1 MVEDGSGNGQ
11 VETDGLA
18 RDRPAPCCGST
29 SQTQASQRVTL
40 TRPQIEESFF
50 FVFQNSSQMFL
61 ILFVFQT
68 SSQVAPLSPTCTIN
82 KCFISLIKSDH
93 FGLSF

>member
-1 MVEDGSGNGQ
+1 MVEDGSGDGQ
-11 VETDGLA
+11 DGTDGPA
-18 RDRPAPCCGST
+18 RDRPAPGRGST
-29 SQTQASQRVTL
+29 SRRVTL
-40 TRPQIEESFF
+40 TSPQIEESFF
-50 FVFQNSSQMFL
+50 FVFQNSSQMSL